1 MKTFGILV
9 GGGPA
14 PGINGVI
21 GAAASLALRRGDRVR
36 GILDGF
42 RWIMEGDIEHVRDLD
57 AESVARIHLEGG
69 SILHTSRANPTRK
82 PEHLE
87 NCIRA
92 LDALGIEHLIT
103 IGGDDT
109 ASSSNRVAESANGR
123 ITVVHVPKTID
134 NDLPLPD
141 GVPTFGFETAREHAT
156 TVVERIQEDM
166 RSTNRWFF
174 IVMMGRAAGHLALGA
189 GKAAGAP
196 ITLIPEEFPDRPIR
210 LEDAV
215 RTLEGAIVKRLAA
228 GRPDGVAVIAEGVA
242 SHFDPD
248 DPILKDAPR
257 DEHGHVRL
265 AEVPIARVLRTAVAE
280 SLASRGVKVT
290 IGEKDV
296 GYELRCG
303 YPIAY
308 DRDYTRDLGVGA
320 VRSLLDGH
328 SSVLITRQSGQ
339 IVPIP
344 FAEIVDPATGRA
356 RVRQVDV
363 ASDSYRNAFALQ
375 ERVQL
380 EDLGDEATLAAIAAA
395 ANLTPEEAKRR
406 YMPLGED
413 GG

>member
-42 RWIMEGDIEHVRDLD
+42 RWIMEGDIDHVRDLD

-141 GVPTFGFETAREHAT
+141 GIPTFGFETAREHAT

-356 RVRQVDV
+356 RVRQVDI
-363 ASDSYRNAFALQ
+363 ASDSYKNAFALQ

-380 EDLGDEATLAAIAAA
+380 EDLRDEATLAAIAAA